1 MIDSFIQN
9 SLNMMILYMSCR
21 SKSVRVSTSASPS
34 NLVNKG
40 KNNLLSN
47 DLLWRID
54 DRLLMLNIHYTEFH
68 ALELV
73 DCLFM
78 LSIHI
83 YTMIRWAL
91 LWAWRAC
98 LWYLCI
104 AGVIIHAYQ
113 TNRHFYPA
121 VAESTSIRGY
131 IYCHYKY
138 ILF

>member
-1 MIDSFIQN
+1 VYDCSFKTMIDSFIQN

-21 SKSVRVSTSASPS
+21 SKSVRVSTSVSPS

-54 DRLLMLNIHYTEFH
+54 DHLLMLNIHYTEFH

-73 DCLFM
+73 DCLLM

-83 YTMIRWAL
+83 YTMIRVSITMSMESMPMIFMYSKSHNTCLPNQSTL
-91 LWAWRAC
+91 L
-98 LWYLCI
+98 
-104 AGVIIHAYQ
+104 
-113 TNRHFYPA
+113 
-121 VAESTSIRGY
+121 SRGCR
-131 IYCHYKY
+131 IN
-138 ILF
+138 ID